1 MLITRRD
8 LRMALTAGLG
18 NGFGY
23 LSGIPFGFY
32 VPLAV
37 LASAGGT
44 YGASL
49 ELGRQRI
56 LGTILGGALLY
67 VSFWGLKDIPMALA
81 IALTLGSLR
90 LLGGLLKLK
99 VGYKVGGLIVV
110 MGWLVHGGHPYLD
123 HHPAVLDGVWCDPH
137 GLSAAAVL
145 ADAQWC

>member
-1 MLITRRD
+1 MAELPEAVVRRAELVESSVDAMANELSSGVLGSEAPASLKQWQITTQREQLPLFLMLALAQGSNPAWIPAGIGQECAVLITRRD

-56 LGTILGGALLY
+56 LGTILGEPALHL
-67 VSFWGLKDIPMALA
+67 
-81 IALTLGSLR
+81 
-90 LLGGLLKLK
+90 LLG
-99 VGYKVGGLIVV
+99 
-110 MGWLVHGGHPYLD
+110 P
-123 HHPAVLDGVWCDPH
+123 
-137 GLSAAAVL
+137 
-145 ADAQWC
+145 